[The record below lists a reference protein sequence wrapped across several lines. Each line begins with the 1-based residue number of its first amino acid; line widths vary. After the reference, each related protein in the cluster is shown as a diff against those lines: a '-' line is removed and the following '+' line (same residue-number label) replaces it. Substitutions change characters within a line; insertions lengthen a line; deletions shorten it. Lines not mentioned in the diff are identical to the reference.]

1 MAIEIGKMSTNAV
14 QVDEPINRPQ
24 QMFLR
29 DVILQ
34 RERVEQRCLRFLP
47 RSQHRS
53 ISHLNV
59 EIESATCPSIKEE
72 FFNEI
77 SQNSQFL

>member
-1 MAIEIGKMSTNAV
+1 MAIEIGKMSANAV

-24 QMFLR
+24 QMLLR

-47 RSQHRS
+47 RSQH
-53 ISHLNV
+53 H
-59 EIESATCPSIKEE
+59 
-72 FFNEI
+72 
-77 SQNSQFL
+77 